1 MNKGNIFTRRR
12 EIETARD
19 CYLQCI
25 ALSETTGYERGLA
38 TNNLNMSNVSLQSD
52 DPEIALEYLSKTFA
66 ICDRKEFQH
75 ILAAAFHIKG
85 EALYNLGQS
94 EESAGCFKQSL
105 DLSTRIGYNELA
117 SNTHEKLADLLGK
130 QGNWEQAF
138 QHQSKHYELDRA
150 MKNEAV
156 QKKAEVL
163 AVKTKLELRE
173 KEVEINRLKNVEL
186 KKALEQL
193 QETQAELISKERI
206 ITIGEIATRIA
217 HEVQN
222 PLNFINNFS
231 EIKHEMMQELVVQL
245 KQLDCNDDTFD
256 LIEHLSRNSKSI
268 RDHGNKVAS
277 IVSELLD
284 KTWKTNPE
292 PEQK

>member
-1 MNKGNIFTRRR
+1 MDQSIAGYQELDDVNGLVNAKMNKGNIFTRRR

-173 KEVEINRLKNVEL
+173 KFGSTAIILEYEADEL
-186 KKALEQL
+186 SNHILPKK
-193 QETQAELISKERI
+193 SY
-206 ITIGEIATRIA
+206 
-217 HEVQN
+217 N
-222 PLNFINNFS
+222 
-231 EIKHEMMQELVVQL
+231 
-245 KQLDCNDDTFD
+245 
-256 LIEHLSRNSKSI
+256 
-268 RDHGNKVAS
+268 
-277 IVSELLD
+277 
-284 KTWKTNPE
+284 
-292 PEQK
+292 